1 MKANLIKLL
10 SVSLLWITNAVAA
23 PSLLGMCHKDFNCN
37 GVKSLYTGQETI
49 IIGWLENTFS
59 QQCKCADE
67 LLKDP
72 RPKIARVH
80 IANGPCLRNKRCGR
94 YEIFAGETIA
104 SANRA
109 FNRQRGLA
117 VTRFKRVV
125 NATAK
130 RLNGVSNLTCYV
142 SPCLECD
149 LNERAR
155 RFMASVV
162 SAAMPT
168 CNLVDNPYRRSCL
181 PGTICEKHGV
191 SPSLVRPCIVDLD
204 GIDGGTVNL
213 KQWADK
219 YRHCDLRYYW
229 EPWMN
234 CIRGSFIEPRS
245 RNCKY
250 QSSWFEGTKGVLC
263 QYFYPSSD
271 ICLP

>member
-1 MKANLIKLL
+1 MIKLWIA
-10 SVSLLWITNAVAA
+10 SLFWISNALAA
-23 PSLLGMCHKDFNCN
+23 PSLLGLCHKDFNCN
-37 GVKSLYTGQETI
+37 GVKSLYSGQATI
-49 IIGWLENTFS
+49 ITGWLENTFN

-72 RPKIARVH
+72 RPKIVRVH

-109 FNRQRGLA
+109 FNKGQGLS
-117 VTRFKRVV
+117 VTKFKKVV

-130 RLNGVSNLTCYV
+130 RLSGVNNLTCYV

-155 RFMASVV
+155 RFMASIV
-162 SAAMPT
+162 STAMPT
-168 CNLVDNPYRRSCL
+168 CNLVDSPYRRSCL
-181 PGTICEKHGV
+181 PGTICERHGV
-191 SPSLVRPCIVDLD
+191 SPSFTKPCIADLD
-204 GIDGGTVNL
+204 GVDGTTVDL
-213 KQWADK
+213 KTWVARYK
-219 YRHCDLRYYW
+219 HCDISYYW

-234 CIRGSFIEPRS
+234 CIKGMFVDPRS

-250 QSSWFEGTKGVLC
+250 PASTFEATKGVLC
-263 QYFYPSSD
+263 QYFYASSD